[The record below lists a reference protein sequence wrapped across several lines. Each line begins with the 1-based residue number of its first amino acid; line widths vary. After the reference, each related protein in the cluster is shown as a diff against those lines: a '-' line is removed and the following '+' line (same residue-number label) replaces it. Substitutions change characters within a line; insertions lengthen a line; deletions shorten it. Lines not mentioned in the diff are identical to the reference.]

1 MSQLPNDTAQIR
13 ELIADWLR
21 ATAAGD
27 LDRLLG
33 LMAED
38 VVYLLP
44 GQPPMRGRE
53 SFAAAFRTA
62 LQSFRIEGRSQIQE
76 IQVAGHMAYCWN
88 HLTVTLRPLAGG
100 SPARRSGNVLTVLR
114 KNLNGRWQV
123 FRDANLLTADA
134 PAGR

>member
-27 LDRLLG
+27 LDTLLG

-44 GQPPMRGRE
+44 GQPPMRGRDG
-53 SFAAAFRTA
+53 FAAAFRTA
-62 LQSFRIEGRSQIQE
+62 LRSFRIEGRSQIQE

-88 HLTVTLRPLAGG
+88 HLTVTLTPLAGG
-100 SPARRSGNVLTVLR
+100 SPVRRSGHVLTVLR
-114 KNLNGRWQV
+114 KNQKGRWQI
-123 FRDANLLTADA
+123 FRDANLLTAESTT
-134 PAGR
+134 GG